1 MENRLAVMG
10 EGANLAVRVPTLRA
24 NSATQG
30 IDAVI
35 VGPGPDL
42 RYLTGYDTHLSERI
56 TALIEV
62 TGQDPVVLVPKLEE
76 EGTRS
81 TPLPSLGIEV
91 VTWEETEDPF
101 IKLSKIIGGAR
112 SVAVNDLFPARWL
125 LRAQEALPEAKFVP
139 AGPVISPMRERKSL
153 EEIEYLRE
161 AAEAIDAVHAQV
173 AGWLAPGLS
182 ERDVALKIQAAI
194 LERHTTAD
202 FIIVG
207 SGPNSSSPHHD
218 YSDRIMN
225 KGEPVVVDIGGTMP
239 SGYCSDSTR
248 TYFLGEPDPEYA
260 RHYAVLQ
267 QAQAAA
273 VEAVQPG
280 VTCEAIDAV
289 ARDIL
294 NENGLGDQFLHRTGH
309 GIGLETHEEPY
320 IVEGNSLSLEP
331 GMAFS
336 VEPGF
341 YAGGKWGARIEDI
354 VVCTEDGVDP
364 LNRRPHELVIVEC

>member
-1 MENRLAVMG
+1 MTNRSSGLNKGTEFKERIPKLQADSV
-10 EGANLAVRVPTLRA
+10 A
-24 NSATQG
+24 QG
-30 IDAVI
+30 VDAVV

-42 RYLTGYDTHLSERI
+42 RYLTGYNAHLSERI
-56 TALIEV
+56 TALV
-62 TGQDPVVLVPKLEE
+62 TVSDRAPVVLVPKLEE
-76 EGTRS
+76 QGTRS
-81 TPLPSLGIEV
+81 TSLPTLGVSV

-101 IKLSKIIGGAR
+101 FALSELLDGADT
-112 SVAVNDLFPARWL
+112 VAVNDLFPARWL
-125 LRAQEALPEAKFVP
+125 LKAQAALPQVGFVT
-139 AGPVISPMRERKSL
+139 AGPLVSPMRERKSP
-153 EEIEYLRE
+153 EEVEFLRE
-161 AAEAIDAVHAQV
+161 AAEAIDEVHAQV
-173 AGWLAPGLS
+173 ANWLAPGLS

-194 LERHTTAD
+194 LERHSSAD

-207 SGPNSSSPHHD
+207 SGPNSSAPHHD
-218 YSDRIMN
+218 YSDRIMS

-248 TYFLGEPDPEYA
+248 TYFLGEPDPEFA

-280 VTCEAIDAV
+280 ATCESIDAV
-289 ARDIL
+289 ARGIL
-294 NENGLGDQFLHRTGH
+294 TEAGLGEQFLHRTGH

-320 IVEGNSLSLEP
+320 IVAGNDLALEP

-341 YAGGKWGARIEDI
+341 YDGGKWGARIEDI
-354 VVCTEDGVDP
+354 VVCAESGVDP
-364 LNRRPHELVIVEC
+364 LNRRPHELVIVDC